1 MSQTTLTVF
10 RVKDTELRFLLQR
23 TEATRAPVVLQA
35 STVLR
40 PEQRQQIHRSLQDF
54 AECVVG
60 RHTDEP
66 RFAEIGQVL
75 HGMLLPELIQN
86 SLQDLREPL
95 VIATDDPTLPWEVLH
110 DGNEFLSI
118 RLAVSRQLIEHRDI
132 AGLLRPQAPAAAAPG
147 FCSLVIADPIGD
159 LPGARAEGEAVA
171 ELFRSQGEC
180 ELLVGAEV
188 TWEGVQRRLVR
199 RPYSVIHYCGH
210 MEYDAAER
218 ISSIPLRNDSRL
230 AADDIAKSFR
240 GSPVVFL
247 NACSSDTQG
256 AASATDTVAR
266 TESFVRVFMIG
277 NGKGVASAVVGTMW
291 RVPDEP
297 REAAS
302 ALTRE
307 FYQTLFQGGALGDAM
322 RTSRVLARNRQWGPM
337 VWGPYVLY
345 GDPSLVPIPRPLPT
359 RDIKRDP
366 NRQVQAQKPAD
377 TVRPTETAPPT
388 APPPPP
394 DPVAEVADTLGDAGR
409 DVLRATMR
417 EMAALGQR
425 ALTSV
430 HLLLGV
436 CTFPPDA
443 LVKALDDIDLD
454 ADCLATRARKRAKR
468 RAAEAPGAAA
478 SAGISETVL
487 STFKHAIKRAARSGG
502 GRITSEDLL
511 AGLLRNTDSEAVHIL
526 DSFGISADKLLA
538 RLTGPTKPA
547 PPPPAPPRTGSAPAT
562 VPGRVDAQVRRAFE
576 TADAA
581 ARGNKVPFL
590 GTPHLLVGLLTAEG
604 GGTAEAF
611 RQTGIDPDT
620 CVKQLADIVGVGSDA
635 VDPAKPLPLRG
646 RVRDIFQAAAARVGA
661 GGAVTEAAL
670 LAAVL
675 DEKDGETAKFL
686 RGIGADR
693 DRILGALRPTDD
705 RGGP

>member
-40 PEQRQQIHRSLQDF
+40 PEQRLQIQRSLQDF

-60 RHTDEP
+60 RHADEP

-75 HGMLLPELIQN
+75 HGMLLPELIQTG
-86 SLQDLREPL
+86 LQDLREPL

-110 DGNEFLSI
+110 DGTEFLSI

-132 AGLLRPQAPAAAAPG
+132 AGLLRPQAPAAAAPK
-147 FCSLVIADPIGD
+147 FCSLVIADPLGD

-171 ELFRSQGEC
+171 ELFRRQGEC

-199 RPYSVIHYCGH
+199 QPYTVIHYCGH
-210 MEYDAAER
+210 MEYDADAKV
-218 ISSIPLRNDSRL
+218 SSIPLRNDSRL

-247 NACSSDTQG
+247 NACSSDSQG

-345 GDPSLVPIPRPLPT
+345 GDPSLAPIPRTTAPQPPT

-366 NRQVQAQKPAD
+366 TRQAQPPKAADTARPAD
-377 TVRPTETAPPT
+377 TAPQTAQ
-388 APPPPP
+388 P
-394 DPVAEVADTLGDAGR
+394 DPVADVADTLGDAGR
-409 DVLRATMR
+409 TVLRATMR
-417 EMAALGQR
+417 EMAVLGQR

-436 CTFPPDA
+436 CTAPPDA
-443 LVKALDDIDLD
+443 LVQALDDIDLD
-454 ADCLATRARKRAKR
+454 VACLATRARKRAKR

-487 STFKHAIKRAARSGG
+487 STFKHAIKRAARAGG
-502 GRITSEDLL
+502 GRITSDDLL

-526 DSFGISADKLLA
+526 DSFGISAEKLLA
-538 RLTGPTKPA
+538 RLTGPAAPPAKPA
-547 PPPPAPPRTGSAPAT
+547 APTGPAPVP

-581 ARGNKVPFL
+581 ARQNRVPFL
-590 GTPHLLVGLLTAEG
+590 GTPHLLVGLLTATG

-611 RQTGIDPDT
+611 RQAGIDPDALGR
-620 CVKQLADIVGVGSDA
+620 QLADIVGVGQAA

-661 GGAVTEAAL
+661 GAAVTEAAL
-670 LAAVL
+670 LAAIL
-675 DEKDGETAKFL
+675 DEQDGETAKFL

-693 DRILGALRPTDD
+693 DRILGALPPPAAP
-705 RGGP
+705 GGP